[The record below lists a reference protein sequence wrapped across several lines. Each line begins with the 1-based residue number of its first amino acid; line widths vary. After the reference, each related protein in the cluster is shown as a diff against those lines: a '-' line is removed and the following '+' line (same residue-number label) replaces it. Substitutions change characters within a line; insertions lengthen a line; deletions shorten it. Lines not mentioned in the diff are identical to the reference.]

1 MDTKKLR
8 QKILDLAIRGKL
20 VPQDPNDEPASV
32 LLERIRAEKERLI
45 KEGKIK
51 RSKKVAAD
59 DEIEAPFE
67 IPESWE
73 WTDVGE
79 IASSILYGVSESAK
93 EKGKYKLLRIT
104 DIQDN
109 KVNWES
115 VPFTDFDDNKVQA
128 YLLQDGDILFART
141 GATVG
146 KSYLVKDLFQPA
158 IYASYLI
165 RVQTS
170 SVILPSYIK
179 FFFESGYYWEQISLS
194 SVGIGQPNVNG
205 TTLAGLSIP
214 IPPYYEQKRIVNEV
228 ERWLALIDTLES
240 NKGDL
245 LKAIDKAKSKI
256 LDLAI
261 HGKLVPQ
268 DPNDEPAIELLKRIL
283 EEKKQLVRD
292 GRLKKKDLEGKPIS
306 EDEIS
311 FRIPE
316 SWEWVRLKS
325 VTSKIVDGDHN
336 PPHGQ
341 PNDSGYYMLSSKNII
356 NDSIGILE
364 DVRFLSYD
372 DWKKCNE
379 RTNLTNGD
387 VLLTTVATLGRSC
400 VYEDD
405 VPYCFQRS
413 VSVISTLICNYF
425 LKFCFDSP
433 YYQSLID
440 DKATGTA
447 QRGFYINQLEES
459 IIPIPPLS
467 EQKRIVAKIEE
478 LFAVL
483 DIIKESLE

>member
-51 RSKKVAAD
+51 RSKKVADD

-115 VPFTDFDDNKVQA
+115 VPFTDYDDNKVQA

-214 IPPYYEQKRIVNEV
+214 IPPYYEQKRIANEV
-228 ERWLALIDTLES
+228 ERWFTLIDELES
-240 NKGDL
+240 NESDL

-268 DPNDEPAIELLKRIL
+268 DPNDEPAIKLLKRIIPKFEPCEKDCDLPNGWTLCKL
-283 EEKKQLVRD
+283 EDIVDYEQPQAYIVQSTEYIPQYKTPVLTAGKSFIIGYTNEEEGICTNLPVIIFDDFTTDSKYVDFPFKVKSSAMKILHVKD
-292 GRLKKKDLEGKPIS
+292 GINIQFVCHYMSITRLIGDTHKRYWIS
-306 EDEIS
+306 EY
-311 FRIPE
+311 
-316 SWEWVRLKS
+316 
-325 VTSKIVDGDHN
+325 SKL
-336 PPHGQ
+336 P
-341 PNDSGYYMLSSKNII
+341 
-356 NDSIGILE
+356 
-364 DVRFLSYD
+364 
-372 DWKKCNE
+372 
-379 RTNLTNGD
+379 
-387 VLLTTVATLGRSC
+387 
-400 VYEDD
+400 
-405 VPYCFQRS
+405 
-413 VSVISTLICNYF
+413 
-425 LKFCFDSP
+425 
-433 YYQSLID
+433 
-440 DKATGTA
+440 
-447 QRGFYINQLEES
+447 
-459 IIPIPPLS
+459 IPIPPYN
-467 EQKRIVAKIEE
+467 EQLRIVSKIEE

-483 DIIKESLE
+483 DSIKESLE